1 MRVFDICI
9 FDHAMLVLR
18 TNIIKLVLN
27 REKSCSVFLDFAKAF
42 DTVNQNILLKKLKYY
57 GIRGLPLNLFKS
69 DLTGVNKLR

>member
-18 TNIIKLVLN
+18 TNIIKPVLN
-27 REKSCSVFLDFAKAF
+27 REKSCSAFLDFAKAF
-42 DTVNQNILLKKLKYY
+42 DTVNHNILLKKLKYY